1 MTVCT
6 VGQWRVDDGEVE
18 GNVQIHYQRLAL
30 LDLVHGSR
38 GGGAGSDILSLVVLV
53 VEGEILR
60 QKGFKIKSTPK
71 QTTTKV
77 PLG

>member
-38 GGGAGSDILSLVVLV
+38 GGGGDILSLVVLV
-53 VEGEILR
+53 VEGEILQ
-60 QKGFKIKSTPK
+60 QKKRY
-71 QTTTKV
+71 
-77 PLG
+77 

>member
-6 VGQWRVDDGEVE
+6 VGQRRVDDGEVE

-38 GGGAGSDILSLVVLV
+38 GGGGGDIVSLVVLV
-53 VEGEILR
+53 VEGEIL
-60 QKGFKIKSTPK
+60 QIKRY
-71 QTTTKV
+71 
-77 PLG
+77 